1 MKSQN
6 KYSTV
11 VIDAGSGLIKA
22 GFGGEDGPRSIF
34 NSIVGT
40 PKQMELMVGMELQNR
55 YVGDNAIAR
64 YEIMNFSY
72 PIQRGEVTDWDKY
85 ENLMHYLLY
94 SEMRVVPEEI
104 SILITEG
111 PRTSRKNREKLT
123 EILFETFNVKR
134 LHIAN
139 SSMVGL
145 YSYGKT
151 SGLIVDSGYNV
162 TSTVPVYE
170 GYPLAHASLKINIGG
185 EDLSKNLL
193 SMIQNNL
200 DETYVDMKGRFLA
213 DDIKEK
219 LGFVLLNQDDAD
231 DVKDSTYELPDGK
244 KIELGSELYKAN
256 EILFNPDEDIQKEK
270 GVMPLKNMVVDSIN
284 KCDDEIKNDIKEN
297 ICLTGGTTLLKN
309 FPEKL
314 KNDISSPELTQL
326 SNFNMQT
333 LPERQFSSWI
343 GGSIMT
349 SLDHFSYLW
358 VTKKEYDEN
367 GQILVSIDSKCF

>member
-1 MKSQN
+1 MKPQN

-193 SMIQNNL
+193 SMITDKL

-244 KIELGSELYKAN
+244 KIELGSELFKAN
-256 EILFNPDEDIQKEK
+256 EILFNPDEDEQKEN
-270 GVMPLKNMVVDSIN
+270 GIMSLKNMVIDSIN
-284 KCDDEIKNDIKEN
+284 KCDNEIKNDIKEN

-314 KNDISSPELTQL
+314 KNEISDSSEGIHFNL
-326 SNFNMQT
+326 SAEQ
-333 LPERQFSSWI
+333 ERLFSTWI
-343 GGSIMT
+343 GGSIVS
-349 SLDHFSYLW
+349 SLDNFQFMW
-358 VTKKEYDEN
+358 VSKKEYNDN
-367 GQILVSIDSKCF
+367 GKSLLVIDSKCF

>member
-1 MKSQN
+1 MKQQT

-11 VIDAGSGLIKA
+11 VIDVGSGLVKA

-34 NSIVGT
+34 NTIVGT
-40 PKQMELMVGMELQNR
+40 PKQVGLMVGMELKER
-55 YVGDNAIAR
+55 YVGDDAISK

-72 PIQRGEVTDWDKY
+72 PIQRGEVTDWDKF

-94 SEMRVVPEEI
+94 SEMKVVPEEV
-104 SILITEG
+104 SILITES
-111 PRTSRKNREKLT
+111 PRTSRENREKLT

-139 SSMVGL
+139 SSMLGL
-145 YSYGKT
+145 FSYGKT
-151 SGLIVDSGYNV
+151 SGLIVDSGFNI

-170 GYPLAHASLKINIGG
+170 GYPLSHASIRINIGG

-200 DETYVDMKGRFLA
+200 DENYIDIKGRILA

-219 LGFVLLNQDDAD
+219 LGYLLLNKDDDD
-231 DVKDSTYELPDGK
+231 DVKDVTYELPDGK
-244 KIELGSELYKAN
+244 KIELSKELYKAN
-256 EILFNPDEDIQKEK
+256 EILFSPNEENEKEK
-270 GVMPLKNMVVDSIN
+270 GLLSIKNMVIDSIN
-284 KCDDEIKNDIKEN
+284 KCDNEIKNDIKEN

-314 KNDISSPELTQL
+314 KNELSESSEGA
-326 SNFNMQT
+326 NFNLSAEQ
-333 LPERQFSSWI
+333 ERLFSTWI
-343 GGSIMT
+343 GGSIVS
-349 SLDHFSYLW
+349 SLDNFQFMW
-358 VTKKEYDEN
+358 VNKKEYTDN
-367 GQILVSIDSKCF
+367 GKNLLVIDSKCF

>member
-1 MKSQN
+1 MKQQT

-11 VIDAGSGLIKA
+11 VIDVGSGLVKA

-34 NSIVGT
+34 NTIVGT
-40 PKQMELMVGMELQNR
+40 PKQVGLMVGMELKER
-55 YVGDNAIAR
+55 YVGDDAISK

-72 PIQRGEVTDWDKY
+72 PIQRGEVTDWDKF

-94 SEMRVVPEEI
+94 SEMKVVPEEV
-104 SILITEG
+104 SILITES
-111 PRTSRKNREKLT
+111 PRTSRENREKLT

-139 SSMVGL
+139 SSMLGL
-145 YSYGKT
+145 FSYGKT
-151 SGLIVDSGYNV
+151 SGLIVDSGFNI

-170 GYPLAHASLKINIGG
+170 GYPLSHASIRINIGG

-200 DETYVDMKGRFLA
+200 DENYIDIKGRILA

-219 LGFVLLNQDDAD
+219 LGYLLLNKDDDD
-231 DVKDSTYELPDGK
+231 DVKDVTYELPDGK
-244 KIELGSELYKAN
+244 KIELSKELYKAN
-256 EILFNPDEDIQKEK
+256 EILFSPNEENEKEK
-270 GVMPLKNMVVDSIN
+270 GLLSIKNMVIDSIN
-284 KCDDEIKNDIKEN
+284 KCDNEIKNDIKEN

-314 KNDISSPELTQL
+314 KNELSESSEGT
-326 SNFNMQT
+326 NFNLSAEQ
-333 LPERQFSSWI
+333 ERLFSTWI
-343 GGSIMT
+343 GGSIVS
-349 SLDHFSYLW
+349 SLDNFQFMW
-358 VTKKEYDEN
+358 VNKKEHTDN
-367 GQILVSIDSKCF
+367 GKNLLVIDSKCF

>member
-1 MKSQN
+1 MKQQN

-11 VIDAGSGLIKA
+11 VIDAGSGLVKA

-40 PKQMELMVGMELQNR
+40 PKQMGLMVGMELQER
-55 YVGDNAIAR
+55 YVGDDAISK

-72 PIQRGEVTDWDKY
+72 PIKRGEVTDWDKF

-94 SEMRVVPEEI
+94 REMKVVPEEV
-104 SILITEG
+104 SILITES
-111 PRTSRKNREKLT
+111 PRTSRENREKLT

-145 YSYGKT
+145 FSYGKT
-151 SGLIVDSGYNV
+151 SGLIVDSGFNI
-162 TSTVPVYE
+162 TSTVPIYE
-170 GYPLAHASLKINIGG
+170 GYPLSHASIRINIGG

-193 SMIQNNL
+193 SMIQSNL
-200 DETYVDMKGRFLA
+200 DETYIDIKGRILA

-219 LGFVLLNQDDAD
+219 LGYLLLNQDDAD
-231 DVKDSTYELPDGK
+231 DVKDVTYELPDGK
-244 KIELGSELYKAN
+244 KIELSNELYKAN
-256 EILFNPDEDIQKEK
+256 EILFNPDEEVKKEN
-270 GVMPLKNMVVDSIN
+270 GLLSLKNMVIDSIN
-284 KCDDEIKNDIKEN
+284 KCDKEIKSDIKEN

-314 KNDISSPELTQL
+314 KNELSDSSEGT
-326 SNFNMQT
+326 NFNLSAEQ
-333 LPERQFSSWI
+333 ERLFSTWI
-343 GGSIMT
+343 GGSIVS
-349 SLDHFSYLW
+349 SLDNFQFMW
-358 VTKKEYDEN
+358 VNKKEYTDN
-367 GQILVSIDSKCF
+367 GKNLLVIDSKCF

>member
-1 MKSQN
+1 MKQQT
-6 KYSTV
+6 KYSNV
-11 VIDAGSGLIKA
+11 VIDVGSGLVKA

-40 PKQMELMVGMELQNR
+40 PKQVGLMVGMELKER
-55 YVGDNAIAR
+55 YVGDDAISK

-72 PIQRGEVTDWDKY
+72 PIQRGEVTDWDKF

-94 SEMRVVPEEI
+94 SEMKVVPEEV
-104 SILITEG
+104 SILITES
-111 PRTSRKNREKLT
+111 PRTSRENREKLT

-139 SSMVGL
+139 SSMLGL
-145 YSYGKT
+145 FSYGKT
-151 SGLIVDSGYNV
+151 SGLIVDSGFNI

-170 GYPLAHASLKINIGG
+170 GYPLSHASIRINIGG

-200 DETYVDMKGRFLA
+200 DETYIDTKGRILA

-219 LGFVLLNQDDAD
+219 LGYLLLNPDDGD
-231 DVKDSTYELPDGK
+231 DVKDVTYELPDGK
-244 KIELGSELYKAN
+244 KIDLSKELYKAN
-256 EILFNPDEDIQKEK
+256 EILFSPNEENEKEK
-270 GVMPLKNMVVDSIN
+270 GLLSIKNMVIDSIN
-284 KCDDEIKNDIKEN
+284 KCDNEIKNDIKEN

-314 KNDISSPELTQL
+314 KNELSESSEGT
-326 SNFNMQT
+326 NFNLSAEQ
-333 LPERQFSSWI
+333 ERLFSTWI
-343 GGSIMT
+343 GGSIVS
-349 SLDHFSYLW
+349 SLDNFQFMW
-358 VTKKEYDEN
+358 VNKKEYTDN
-367 GQILVSIDSKCF
+367 GKNLLVIDSKCF

>member
-1 MKSQN
+1 MKPQN

-40 PKQMELMVGMELQNR
+40 PKKMELMVGMELQDR

-64 YEIMNFSY
+64 YEIMDFSY

-193 SMIQNNL
+193 SMITDKL

-244 KIELGSELYKAN
+244 KIEIGSELYKAN
-256 EILFNPDEDIQKEK
+256 EILFNPDEDEQKEK
-270 GVMPLKNMVVDSIN
+270 GVMSLKNMVVDSIN
-284 KCDDEIKNDIKEN
+284 KCDNEIKNDIKEN

-314 KNDISSPELTQL
+314 KNEISDSSEGI
-326 SNFNMQT
+326 NFNLSAEQ
-333 LPERQFSSWI
+333 ERLFSTWI
-343 GGSIMT
+343 GGSIVS
-349 SLDHFSYLW
+349 SLDNFQFMW
-358 VTKKEYDEN
+358 VSKKEYNDN
-367 GQILVSIDSKCF
+367 GKNLLVIDSKCF

>member
-1 MKSQN
+1 MKQQT

-11 VIDAGSGLIKA
+11 VIDVGSGLVKA

-34 NSIVGT
+34 NTIVGT
-40 PKQMELMVGMELQNR
+40 PKQVGLMVGMELKER
-55 YVGDNAIAR
+55 YVGDDAISK

-72 PIQRGEVTDWDKY
+72 PIQRGEVTDWDKF

-94 SEMRVVPEEI
+94 SEMKVVPEEV
-104 SILITEG
+104 SILITES
-111 PRTSRKNREKLT
+111 PRTSRENREKLT

-139 SSMVGL
+139 SSMLGL
-145 YSYGKT
+145 FSYGKT
-151 SGLIVDSGYNV
+151 SGLIVDSGFNI

-170 GYPLAHASLKINIGG
+170 GYPLSHASIRINIGG

-200 DETYVDMKGRFLA
+200 DENYKDIKGRILA

-219 LGFVLLNQDDAD
+219 LGYLLLNKDDDD
-231 DVKDSTYELPDGK
+231 DVKDVTYELPDGK
-244 KIELGSELYKAN
+244 KIELSKELYKAN
-256 EILFNPDEDIQKEK
+256 EILFSPNEENEKEK
-270 GVMPLKNMVVDSIN
+270 GLLSIKNMVIDSIN
-284 KCDDEIKNDIKEN
+284 KCDNEIKNDIKEN

-314 KNDISSPELTQL
+314 KNELSESSEGA
-326 SNFNMQT
+326 NFNLSAEQ
-333 LPERQFSSWI
+333 ERLFSTWI
-343 GGSIMT
+343 GGSIVS
-349 SLDHFSYLW
+349 SLDNFQFMW
-358 VTKKEYDEN
+358 VNKKEHTDN
-367 GQILVSIDSKCF
+367 GKNLLVIDSKCF

>member
-1 MKSQN
+1 MKQQN

-11 VIDAGSGLIKA
+11 VIDAGSGLVKA

-40 PKQMELMVGMELQNR
+40 PKQMGLMVGMELQER
-55 YVGDNAIAR
+55 YVGDDAISK

-72 PIQRGEVTDWDKY
+72 PIKRGEVTDWDKF

-94 SEMRVVPEEI
+94 SEMKVVPEEV
-104 SILITEG
+104 SILITES
-111 PRTSRKNREKLT
+111 PRTSRENREKLT

-145 YSYGKT
+145 FSYGKT
-151 SGLIVDSGYNV
+151 SGLIVDSGFNV
-162 TSTVPVYE
+162 TSTVPIYE
-170 GYPLAHASLKINIGG
+170 GYPLSHASIRINIGG

-193 SMIQNNL
+193 SMIQSNL
-200 DETYVDMKGRFLA
+200 DETYIDIKGRILA

-219 LGFVLLNQDDAD
+219 LGYLLLNQDDAD
-231 DVKDSTYELPDGK
+231 DVKDVTYELPDGK
-244 KIELGSELYKAN
+244 KIELSNELYKAN
-256 EILFNPDEDIQKEK
+256 EILFNPDEEIKKEN
-270 GVMPLKNMVVDSIN
+270 GLLSLKNMVIDSIN
-284 KCDDEIKNDIKEN
+284 KCDNEIKSDIKEN

-314 KNDISSPELTQL
+314 KNELSDSSEGT
-326 SNFNMQT
+326 NFNLSAEQ
-333 LPERQFSSWI
+333 ERLFSTWI
-343 GGSIMT
+343 GGSIVS
-349 SLDHFSYLW
+349 SLDNFQFMW
-358 VTKKEYDEN
+358 VNKKEYNDN
-367 GQILVSIDSKCF
+367 GKNLLVIDSKCF

>member
-256 EILFNPDEDIQKEK
+256 GI
-270 GVMPLKNMVVDSIN
+270 MSLKNMVIDSIN
-284 KCDDEIKNDIKEN
+284 KCDNEIKNDIKEN

-314 KNDISSPELTQL
+314 KNEISDSSEGI
-326 SNFNMQT
+326 NFNLSAEQ
-333 LPERQFSSWI
+333 ERLFSTWI
-343 GGSIMT
+343 GGSIVS
-349 SLDHFSYLW
+349 SLDNFQYMW
-358 VTKKEYDEN
+358 VSKKEYNDN
-367 GQILVSIDSKCF
+367 GKNLLVIDSKCF

>member
-1 MKSQN
+1 MKPQN

-40 PKQMELMVGMELQNR
+40 PKKMELMVGMELQDR

-64 YEIMNFSY
+64 YEIMDFSY

-193 SMIQNNL
+193 SMITDKL

-231 DVKDSTYELPDGK
+231 DDKDSTYELPDGK
-244 KIELGSELYKAN
+244 KIELGSELFKAN
-256 EILFNPDEDIQKEK
+256 EILFNPDEDEQKDN
-270 GVMPLKNMVVDSIN
+270 GIMSLKNMVIDSIN
-284 KCDDEIKNDIKEN
+284 KCDNEIKNDIKEN

-314 KNDISSPELTQL
+314 KNEISDSSEGIHFNL
-326 SNFNMQT
+326 SAEQ
-333 LPERQFSSWI
+333 ERLFSTWI
-343 GGSIMT
+343 GGSIVS
-349 SLDHFSYLW
+349 SLDNFQFMW
-358 VTKKEYDEN
+358 VSKKEYNDN
-367 GQILVSIDSKCF
+367 GKSLLVIDSKCF

>member
-1 MKSQN
+1 MKQQN

-11 VIDAGSGLIKA
+11 VIDAGSGLVKA

-40 PKQMELMVGMELQNR
+40 PKQMGLMVGMELQER
-55 YVGDNAIAR
+55 YVGDDAISK

-72 PIQRGEVTDWDKY
+72 PIKRGEVTDWDKF

-94 SEMRVVPEEI
+94 REMKVVPEEV
-104 SILITEG
+104 SILITES
-111 PRTSRKNREKLT
+111 PRTSRENREKLT

-145 YSYGKT
+145 FSYGKT
-151 SGLIVDSGYNV
+151 SGLIVDSGFNV
-162 TSTVPVYE
+162 TSTVPIYE
-170 GYPLAHASLKINIGG
+170 GYPLSHASIRINIGG

-193 SMIQNNL
+193 SMIQSNL
-200 DETYVDMKGRFLA
+200 EESYVDIKGRILA

-219 LGFVLLNQDDAD
+219 LGYLLLNQDDAD
-231 DVKDSTYELPDGK
+231 DVKDVTYELPDGK
-244 KIELGSELYKAN
+244 KIELSNELYKAN
-256 EILFNPDEDIQKEK
+256 EILFNPDEEIKKEN
-270 GVMPLKNMVVDSIN
+270 GLLSLKNMVIDSIN
-284 KCDDEIKNDIKEN
+284 KCDNEIKSDIKEN

-314 KNDISSPELTQL
+314 KNELSDSSEGT
-326 SNFNMQT
+326 NFNLSAEQ
-333 LPERQFSSWI
+333 ERLFSTWI
-343 GGSIMT
+343 GGSIVS
-349 SLDHFSYLW
+349 SLDNFQFMW
-358 VTKKEYDEN
+358 VNKKEYNDN
-367 GQILVSIDSKCF
+367 GKNLLVIDSKCF

>member
-1 MKSQN
+1 MKPQN

-40 PKQMELMVGMELQNR
+40 PKKMELMVGMELQDR

-256 EILFNPDEDIQKEK
+256 EILFNPDEDEQKEK
-270 GVMPLKNMVVDSIN
+270 GVMSLKNMVVDSIN
-284 KCDDEIKNDIKEN
+284 KCDNEIKNDIKEN

-314 KNDISSPELTQL
+314 KNEISDSSEGI
-326 SNFNMQT
+326 NFNLSAEQ
-333 LPERQFSSWI
+333 ERLFSTWI
-343 GGSIMT
+343 GGSIVS
-349 SLDHFSYLW
+349 SLDNFQFMW
-358 VTKKEYDEN
+358 VSKKEYNDN
-367 GQILVSIDSKCF
+367 GKNLLVIDSKCF

>member
-284 KCDDEIKNDIKEN
+284 KCDNEIKNDIKEN

-314 KNDISSPELTQL
+314 KNEISDSSEGI
-326 SNFNMQT
+326 NFNLSAEQ
-333 LPERQFSSWI
+333 ERLFSTWI
-343 GGSIMT
+343 GGSIVS
-349 SLDHFSYLW
+349 SLDNFQFMW
-358 VTKKEYDEN
+358 VSKKEYNDN
-367 GQILVSIDSKCF
+367 GKNLLVIDSKCF

>member
-1 MKSQN
+1 MKQQT
-6 KYSTV
+6 KYSNV
-11 VIDAGSGLIKA
+11 VIDVGSGLVKA

-40 PKQMELMVGMELQNR
+40 PKQVGLMVGMELQER
-55 YVGDNAIAR
+55 YVGDDAISK

-72 PIQRGEVTDWDKY
+72 PIQRGEVTDWDKF

-94 SEMRVVPEEI
+94 SEMKVVPEEV
-104 SILITEG
+104 SILITES
-111 PRTSRKNREKLT
+111 PRTSRENREKLT

-139 SSMVGL
+139 SSMLGL
-145 YSYGKT
+145 FSYGKT
-151 SGLIVDSGYNV
+151 SGLIVDSGFNI

-170 GYPLAHASLKINIGG
+170 GYPLSHASIRINIGG

-200 DETYVDMKGRFLA
+200 DETYIDIKGRILA

-219 LGFVLLNQDDAD
+219 LGYLLLNPDDGD
-231 DVKDSTYELPDGK
+231 DVKDVTYELPDGK
-244 KIELGSELYKAN
+244 KIDLSKELYKAN
-256 EILFNPDEDIQKEK
+256 EILFSPNEENEKEK
-270 GVMPLKNMVVDSIN
+270 GLLSIKNMVIDSIN
-284 KCDDEIKNDIKEN
+284 KCDNEIKNDIKEN

-314 KNDISSPELTQL
+314 KNELSESSEGT
-326 SNFNMQT
+326 NFNLSAEQ
-333 LPERQFSSWI
+333 ERLFSTWI
-343 GGSIMT
+343 GGSIVS
-349 SLDHFSYLW
+349 SLDNFQFMW
-358 VTKKEYDEN
+358 VNKKEYTDN
-367 GQILVSIDSKCF
+367 GKNLLVIDSKCF

>member
-1 MKSQN
+1 MKQQT
-6 KYSTV
+6 KYSNV
-11 VIDAGSGLIKA
+11 VIDVGSGLVKA

-40 PKQMELMVGMELQNR
+40 PKQVGLMVGMELQER
-55 YVGDNAIAR
+55 YVGDDAISK

-72 PIQRGEVTDWDKY
+72 PIQRGEVTDWDKF

-94 SEMRVVPEEI
+94 SEMKVVPEEV
-104 SILITEG
+104 SILITES
-111 PRTSRKNREKLT
+111 PRTSRENREKLT

-139 SSMVGL
+139 SSMLGL
-145 YSYGKT
+145 FSYGKT
-151 SGLIVDSGYNV
+151 SGLIVDSGFNI

-170 GYPLAHASLKINIGG
+170 GYPLSHASIRINIGG

-200 DETYVDMKGRFLA
+200 DETYIDTKGRILA

-219 LGFVLLNQDDAD
+219 LGYLLLNPDDGD
-231 DVKDSTYELPDGK
+231 DVKDVTYELPDGK
-244 KIELGSELYKAN
+244 KIALSKELYKAN
-256 EILFNPDEDIQKEK
+256 EILFSPNEENEKEK
-270 GVMPLKNMVVDSIN
+270 GLLSIKNMVIDSIN
-284 KCDDEIKNDIKEN
+284 KCDNEIKNDIKEN

-314 KNDISSPELTQL
+314 KNELSESSEGA
-326 SNFNMQT
+326 NFNLSAEQ
-333 LPERQFSSWI
+333 ERLFSTWI
-343 GGSIMT
+343 GGSIVS
-349 SLDHFSYLW
+349 SLDNFQFMW
-358 VTKKEYDEN
+358 VNKKEYTDN
-367 GQILVSIDSKCF
+367 GKNLLVIDSKCF

>member
-1 MKSQN
+1 MKQQN

-11 VIDAGSGLIKA
+11 VIDAGSGLVKA

-40 PKQMELMVGMELQNR
+40 PKQMGLMVGMELQER
-55 YVGDNAIAR
+55 YVGDDAISK

-72 PIQRGEVTDWDKY
+72 PIKRGEVTDWDKF

-94 SEMRVVPEEI
+94 REMKVVPEEV
-104 SILITEG
+104 SILITES
-111 PRTSRKNREKLT
+111 PRTSRENREKLT

-145 YSYGKT
+145 FSYGKT
-151 SGLIVDSGYNV
+151 SGLIVDSGFNV
-162 TSTVPVYE
+162 TSTVPIYE
-170 GYPLAHASLKINIGG
+170 GYPLSHASIRINIGG

-193 SMIQNNL
+193 SMIQSNL
-200 DETYVDMKGRFLA
+200 DETYIDIKGRILA

-219 LGFVLLNQDDAD
+219 LGYLLLNQDDAD
-231 DVKDSTYELPDGK
+231 DVKDVTYELPDGK
-244 KIELGSELYKAN
+244 KIELSNELYKSN
-256 EILFNPDEDIQKEK
+256 EILFNPDEEIKKEN
-270 GVMPLKNMVVDSIN
+270 GLLSLKNMVIDSIN
-284 KCDDEIKNDIKEN
+284 KCDNEIKSDIKEN

-314 KNDISSPELTQL
+314 KNELSDSSEGT
-326 SNFNMQT
+326 NFNLSAEQ
-333 LPERQFSSWI
+333 ERLFSTWI
-343 GGSIMT
+343 GGSIVS
-349 SLDHFSYLW
+349 SLDNFQFMW
-358 VTKKEYDEN
+358 VNKKEYNDN
-367 GQILVSIDSKCF
+367 GKNLLVIDSKCF

>member
-1 MKSQN
+1 MKQQN

-11 VIDAGSGLIKA
+11 VIDAGSGLVKA

-40 PKQMELMVGMELQNR
+40 PKQMGLMVGMELQER
-55 YVGDNAIAR
+55 YVGDDAISK

-72 PIQRGEVTDWDKY
+72 PIKRGEVTDWDEF

-94 SEMRVVPEEI
+94 REMKVVPEEV
-104 SILITEG
+104 SILITES
-111 PRTSRKNREKLT
+111 PRTSRENREKLT

-145 YSYGKT
+145 FSYGKT
-151 SGLIVDSGYNV
+151 SGLIVDSGFNV
-162 TSTVPVYE
+162 TSTVPIYE
-170 GYPLAHASLKINIGG
+170 GYPLSHASIRINIGG

-193 SMIQNNL
+193 SMIQSNL
-200 DETYVDMKGRFLA
+200 DETYIDIKGRILA

-219 LGFVLLNQDDAD
+219 LGYLLLNQDDAD
-231 DVKDSTYELPDGK
+231 DVKDVTYELPDGK
-244 KIELGSELYKAN
+244 KIELSNELYKSN
-256 EILFNPDEDIQKEK
+256 EILFNPDEEIKKEN
-270 GVMPLKNMVVDSIN
+270 GLLSLKNMVIDSIN
-284 KCDDEIKNDIKEN
+284 KCDNEIKSDIKEN

-314 KNDISSPELTQL
+314 KNELSDSSEGT
-326 SNFNMQT
+326 NFNLSAEQ
-333 LPERQFSSWI
+333 ERLFSTWI
-343 GGSIMT
+343 GGSIVS
-349 SLDHFSYLW
+349 SLDNFQFMW
-358 VTKKEYDEN
+358 VNKKEYNDN
-367 GQILVSIDSKCF
+367 GKNLLVIDSKCF

>member
-314 KNDISSPELTQL
+314 KNEISDSSEGI
-326 SNFNMQT
+326 NFNLSAEQ
-333 LPERQFSSWI
+333 ERLFSTWI
-343 GGSIMT
+343 GGSIVS
-349 SLDHFSYLW
+349 SLDNFQRNFIIL
-358 VTKKEYDEN
+358 KKYFLKTFRIN
-367 GQILVSIDSKCF
+367 NK

>member
-1 MKSQN
+1 MKQQT

-11 VIDAGSGLIKA
+11 VIDVGSGLVKA

-34 NSIVGT
+34 NTIVGT
-40 PKQMELMVGMELQNR
+40 PKQVGLMVGMELKER
-55 YVGDNAIAR
+55 YVGDDAISK

-72 PIQRGEVTDWDKY
+72 PIQRGEVTDWDKF

-94 SEMRVVPEEI
+94 SEMKVVPEEV
-104 SILITEG
+104 SILITES
-111 PRTSRKNREKLT
+111 PRTSRENREKLT

-139 SSMVGL
+139 SSMLGL
-145 YSYGKT
+145 FSYGKT
-151 SGLIVDSGYNV
+151 SGLIVDSGFNI

-170 GYPLAHASLKINIGG
+170 GYPLSHASIRINIGG

-200 DETYVDMKGRFLA
+200 DETYIDIKGRILA

-219 LGFVLLNQDDAD
+219 LGYLLLNPDDGD
-231 DVKDSTYELPDGK
+231 DVKDVTYELPDGK
-244 KIELGSELYKAN
+244 KIELSKELYKAN
-256 EILFNPDEDIQKEK
+256 EILFSPNEENEKEK
-270 GVMPLKNMVVDSIN
+270 GLLSIKNMVIDSIN
-284 KCDDEIKNDIKEN
+284 KCDNEIKNDIKEN

-314 KNDISSPELTQL
+314 KNELSESSEGT
-326 SNFNMQT
+326 NFNLSAEQ
-333 LPERQFSSWI
+333 ERLFSTWI
-343 GGSIMT
+343 GGSIVS
-349 SLDHFSYLW
+349 SLDNFQFMW
-358 VTKKEYDEN
+358 VNKKEHTDN
-367 GQILVSIDSKCF
+367 GKNLLVIDSKCF

>member
-1 MKSQN
+1 MKQQT

-11 VIDAGSGLIKA
+11 VIDVGSGLVKA

-34 NSIVGT
+34 NTIVGT
-40 PKQMELMVGMELQNR
+40 PKQVGLMVGMELQER
-55 YVGDNAIAR
+55 YVGDDAISK

-72 PIQRGEVTDWDKY
+72 PIQRGEVTDWDKF

-94 SEMRVVPEEI
+94 SEMKVVPEEV
-104 SILITEG
+104 SILITES
-111 PRTSRKNREKLT
+111 PRTSRENREKLT

-139 SSMVGL
+139 SSMLGL
-145 YSYGKT
+145 FSYGKT
-151 SGLIVDSGYNV
+151 SGLIVDSGFNI

-170 GYPLAHASLKINIGG
+170 GYPLSHASIRINIGG

-200 DETYVDMKGRFLA
+200 DENYIDIKGRILA

-219 LGFVLLNQDDAD
+219 LGYLLLNKDDDD
-231 DVKDSTYELPDGK
+231 DVKDVTYELPDGK
-244 KIELGSELYKAN
+244 KIDLSKELYKAN
-256 EILFNPDEDIQKEK
+256 EILFSPNEENEKEK
-270 GVMPLKNMVVDSIN
+270 GLLSIKNMVIDSIN
-284 KCDDEIKNDIKEN
+284 KCDNEIKNDIKEN

-314 KNDISSPELTQL
+314 KNELSESSEGA
-326 SNFNMQT
+326 NFNLSAEQ
-333 LPERQFSSWI
+333 ERLFSTWI
-343 GGSIMT
+343 GGSIVS
-349 SLDHFSYLW
+349 SLDNFQFMW
-358 VTKKEYDEN
+358 VNKKEHTDN
-367 GQILVSIDSKCF
+367 GKNLLVIDSKCF

>member
-1 MKSQN
+1 MKQQN

-11 VIDAGSGLIKA
+11 VIDAGSGLVKA

-40 PKQMELMVGMELQNR
+40 PKQMGLMVGMELQER
-55 YVGDNAIAR
+55 YVGDDAISK

-72 PIQRGEVTDWDKY
+72 PIKRGEVTDWDKF

-94 SEMRVVPEEI
+94 SEMKVVPEEV
-104 SILITEG
+104 SILITES
-111 PRTSRKNREKLT
+111 PRTSRENREKLT

-145 YSYGKT
+145 FSYGKT
-151 SGLIVDSGYNV
+151 SGLIVDSGFNV
-162 TSTVPVYE
+162 TSTVPIYE
-170 GYPLAHASLKINIGG
+170 GYPLSHASIRINIGG

-193 SMIQNNL
+193 SMIQSNL
-200 DETYVDMKGRFLA
+200 DETYIDIKGRILA

-219 LGFVLLNQDDAD
+219 LGYLLLNQDDGD
-231 DVKDSTYELPDGK
+231 DVKDVTYELPDGK
-244 KIELGSELYKAN
+244 KIELSNELYKSN
-256 EILFNPDEDIQKEK
+256 EILFNPDEEIKKEN
-270 GVMPLKNMVVDSIN
+270 GLLSLKNMVIDSIN
-284 KCDDEIKNDIKEN
+284 KCDNEIKSDIKEN

-314 KNDISSPELTQL
+314 KNELSDSSEGT
-326 SNFNMQT
+326 NFNLSAEQ
-333 LPERQFSSWI
+333 ERLFSTWI
-343 GGSIMT
+343 GGSIVS
-349 SLDHFSYLW
+349 SLDNFQFMW
-358 VTKKEYDEN
+358 VNKKEYNDN
-367 GQILVSIDSKCF
+367 GKNLLVIDSKCF

>member
-1 MKSQN
+1 MKQQT

-11 VIDAGSGLIKA
+11 VIDVGSGLVKA

-40 PKQMELMVGMELQNR
+40 PKEVGLMVGMELKER
-55 YVGDNAIAR
+55 YVGDDAISK

-72 PIQRGEVTDWDKY
+72 PIQRGEVTDWDKF
-85 ENLMHYLLY
+85 ENLIHYLLY
-94 SEMRVVPEEI
+94 SEMKVVPEEV
-104 SILITEG
+104 SILITES
-111 PRTSRKNREKLT
+111 PRTSRENREKLT

-139 SSMVGL
+139 SSMLGL
-145 YSYGKT
+145 FSYGKT
-151 SGLIVDSGYNV
+151 SGLIVDSGFNI

-170 GYPLAHASLKINIGG
+170 GYPLSHASIRINIGG

-200 DETYVDMKGRFLA
+200 DETYIDTKGRILA

-219 LGFVLLNQDDAD
+219 LGYLLLNPDDGD
-231 DVKDSTYELPDGK
+231 DVKDVTYELPDGK
-244 KIELGSELYKAN
+244 KIALSKELYKAN
-256 EILFNPDEDIQKEK
+256 EILFSPNEENEKEK
-270 GVMPLKNMVVDSIN
+270 GLLSIKSMVIDSIN
-284 KCDDEIKNDIKEN
+284 KCDNEIKNDIKEN

-314 KNDISSPELTQL
+314 KNELSESSEGT
-326 SNFNMQT
+326 NFNLSAEQ
-333 LPERQFSSWI
+333 ERLFSTWI
-343 GGSIMT
+343 GGSIVS
-349 SLDHFSYLW
+349 SLDNFQFMW
-358 VTKKEYDEN
+358 VNKKEYTDN
-367 GQILVSIDSKCF
+367 GKNLLVIDSKCF

>member
-1 MKSQN
+1 MKQQN

-11 VIDAGSGLIKA
+11 VIDAGSGLVKA

-40 PKQMELMVGMELQNR
+40 PKQMGLMVGMELQER
-55 YVGDNAIAR
+55 YVGDDAISK

-72 PIQRGEVTDWDKY
+72 PIKRGEVTDWDKF

-94 SEMRVVPEEI
+94 SEMKIIPEEV
-104 SILITEG
+104 SILITES
-111 PRTSRKNREKLT
+111 PRTSRENREKLT

-145 YSYGKT
+145 FSYGKT
-151 SGLIVDSGYNV
+151 SGLIVDSGFNV
-162 TSTVPVYE
+162 TSTVPIYE
-170 GYPLAHASLKINIGG
+170 GYPLSHASIRINIGG

-193 SMIQNNL
+193 SMIQSNL
-200 DETYVDMKGRFLA
+200 EESYVDIKGRILA

-219 LGFVLLNQDDAD
+219 LGYLLLNQDDGD
-231 DVKDSTYELPDGK
+231 DVKDVTYELPDGK
-244 KIELGSELYKAN
+244 KIELSNELYKSN
-256 EILFNPDEDIQKEK
+256 EILFNPDEEIKKEN
-270 GVMPLKNMVVDSIN
+270 GLLSLKNMVIDSIN
-284 KCDDEIKNDIKEN
+284 KCDNEIKSDIKEN

-314 KNDISSPELTQL
+314 KNELSDSSEGT
-326 SNFNMQT
+326 NFNLSAEQ
-333 LPERQFSSWI
+333 ERLFSTWI
-343 GGSIMT
+343 GGSIVS
-349 SLDHFSYLW
+349 SLDNFQFMW
-358 VTKKEYDEN
+358 VNKKEYNDN
-367 GQILVSIDSKCF
+367 GKNLLVIDSKCF

>member
-1 MKSQN
+1 MKPQN

-11 VIDAGSGLIKA
+11 VIDAGSGLVKA

-40 PKQMELMVGMELQNR
+40 PKQMGLMVGMELQER
-55 YVGDNAIAR
+55 YVGDDAISK

-72 PIQRGEVTDWDKY
+72 PIQRGEVTDWDKF

-94 SEMRVVPEEI
+94 SEMKVVPEEV
-104 SILITEG
+104 SILITES
-111 PRTSRKNREKLT
+111 PRTSRENREKLT

-145 YSYGKT
+145 FSYGKT
-151 SGLIVDSGYNV
+151 SGLIVDSGFNI
-162 TSTVPVYE
+162 TSTVPIYE
-170 GYPLAHASLKINIGG
+170 GYPLSHASIRINIGG

-200 DETYVDMKGRFLA
+200 DETYVDIKGRILA

-219 LGFVLLNQDDAD
+219 LGYLLLNQDDGD
-231 DVKDSTYELPDGK
+231 DVKDVTYELPDGK
-244 KIELGSELYKAN
+244 KIELSNELYKAN
-256 EILFNPDEDIQKEK
+256 EILFNPDEEVKKEN
-270 GVMPLKNMVVDSIN
+270 GLLSLKNMVIDSIN
-284 KCDDEIKNDIKEN
+284 KCDNEIKSDIKEN

-314 KNDISSPELTQL
+314 KNELSDSSEGT
-326 SNFNMQT
+326 NFNLSAEQ
-333 LPERQFSSWI
+333 ERLFSTWI
-343 GGSIMT
+343 GGSIVS
-349 SLDHFSYLW
+349 SLDNFQFMW
-358 VTKKEYDEN
+358 VNKKEYNDN
-367 GQILVSIDSKCF
+367 GKNLLVIDSKCF

>member
-55 YVGDNAIAR
+55 YVGDNAITR

-314 KNDISSPELTQL
+314 KNEISDSSEGI
-326 SNFNMQT
+326 NFNLSAEQ
-333 LPERQFSSWI
+333 ERLFSTWI
-343 GGSIMT
+343 GGSIVS
-349 SLDHFSYLW
+349 SLDNFQYMW
-358 VTKKEYDEN
+358 VSKKEYNDN
-367 GQILVSIDSKCF
+367 GKNLLVIDSKCF

>member
-1 MKSQN
+1 MKQQN

-11 VIDAGSGLIKA
+11 VIDAGSGLVKA

-40 PKQMELMVGMELQNR
+40 PKQMGLMVGMELQER
-55 YVGDNAIAR
+55 YVGDDAISK

-72 PIQRGEVTDWDKY
+72 PIKRGEVTDWDKF

-94 SEMRVVPEEI
+94 SEMKVVPEEV
-104 SILITEG
+104 SILITES
-111 PRTSRKNREKLT
+111 PRTSRENREKLT

-145 YSYGKT
+145 FSYGKT
-151 SGLIVDSGYNV
+151 SGLIVDSGFNV
-162 TSTVPVYE
+162 TSTVPIYE
-170 GYPLAHASLKINIGG
+170 GYPLSHASIRINIGG

-193 SMIQNNL
+193 SMIQSNL
-200 DETYVDMKGRFLA
+200 DETYIDIKGRILA

-219 LGFVLLNQDDAD
+219 LGYLLLNQDDGD
-231 DVKDSTYELPDGK
+231 DVKDVTYELPDGK
-244 KIELGSELYKAN
+244 KIELSNELYKAN

-314 KNDISSPELTQL
+314 KNEISDSSEGI
-326 SNFNMQT
+326 NFNLSAEQ
-333 LPERQFSSWI
+333 ERLFSTWI
-343 GGSIMT
+343 GGSIVS
-349 SLDHFSYLW
+349 SLDNFQYMW
-358 VTKKEYDEN
+358 VSKKEYNDN
-367 GQILVSIDSKCF
+367 GKNLLVIDSKCF

>member
-1 MKSQN
+1 MKQQT

-11 VIDAGSGLIKA
+11 VIDVGSGLVKA

-40 PKQMELMVGMELQNR
+40 PKQVGLMVGMELQER
-55 YVGDNAIAR
+55 YVGDDAISK

-72 PIQRGEVTDWDKY
+72 PIQRGEVTDWDKF

-94 SEMRVVPEEI
+94 SEMKVVPEEV
-104 SILITEG
+104 SILITES
-111 PRTSRKNREKLT
+111 PRTSRENREKLT

-139 SSMVGL
+139 SSMLGL
-145 YSYGKT
+145 FSYGKT
-151 SGLIVDSGYNV
+151 SGLIVDSGFNI

-170 GYPLAHASLKINIGG
+170 GYPLSHASIRINIGG

-200 DETYVDMKGRFLA
+200 DETYIDTKGRILA

-219 LGFVLLNQDDAD
+219 LGYLLLNPDDGD
-231 DVKDSTYELPDGK
+231 DVKDVTYELPDGK
-244 KIELGSELYKAN
+244 KIALSKELYKAN
-256 EILFNPDEDIQKEK
+256 EILFSPNEENEKEK
-270 GVMPLKNMVVDSIN
+270 GLLSIKNMVIDSIN
-284 KCDDEIKNDIKEN
+284 KCDNEIKNDIKEN

-314 KNDISSPELTQL
+314 KNELSESSEGA
-326 SNFNMQT
+326 NFNLSAEQ
-333 LPERQFSSWI
+333 ERLFSTWI
-343 GGSIMT
+343 GGSIVS
-349 SLDHFSYLW
+349 SLDNFQFMW
-358 VTKKEYDEN
+358 VNKKEYTDN
-367 GQILVSIDSKCF
+367 GKNLLVIDSKCF

>member
-193 SMIQNNL
+193 NMIQSKL

-244 KIELGSELYKAN
+244 KIEIGSELYKAN

-314 KNDISSPELTQL
+314 KNEISDSSEGI
-326 SNFNMQT
+326 NFNLSAEQ
-333 LPERQFSSWI
+333 ERLFSTWI
-343 GGSIMT
+343 GGSIVS
-349 SLDHFSYLW
+349 SLDNFQYMW
-358 VTKKEYDEN
+358 VSKKEYNDN
-367 GQILVSIDSKCF
+367 GKNLLVIDSKCF

>member
-314 KNDISSPELTQL
+314 KNEISDSSEGI
-326 SNFNMQT
+326 NFNLSAEQ
-333 LPERQFSSWI
+333 ERLFSTWI
-343 GGSIMT
+343 GGSIVS
-349 SLDHFSYLW
+349 SLDNFQYMW
-358 VTKKEYDEN
+358 VSKKEYNDN
-367 GQILVSIDSKCF
+367 GKNLLVIDSKCF

>member
-244 KIELGSELYKAN
+244 KIELGSELFKAN
-256 EILFNPDEDIQKEK
+256 EILFNPDEDEQKEN
-270 GVMPLKNMVVDSIN
+270 GIMSLKNMVIDSIN
-284 KCDDEIKNDIKEN
+284 KCDNEIKNDIKEN

-314 KNDISSPELTQL
+314 KNEISDSSEGIHFNL
-326 SNFNMQT
+326 SAEQ
-333 LPERQFSSWI
+333 ERLFSTWI
-343 GGSIMT
+343 GGSIVS
-349 SLDHFSYLW
+349 SLDNFQFMW
-358 VTKKEYDEN
+358 VSKKEYNDN
-367 GQILVSIDSKCF
+367 GKSLLVIDSKCF